1 MPGMTH
7 IGKYLIRRELGKGS
21 MGVVYEGFDPV
32 LQRRVAI
39 KTILPAQLVRGEAAD
54 VLARFKREAQA
65 AGRLNHPG
73 IVGVYDYGEVIAQD
87 DQPRAEGDASEAV
100 AGQRVAF
107 IAMEF
112 VEGRELKDHFDANE
126 CFSLPEVARIML
138 EILDALA
145 HSHGQGVTHRDIKP
159 ANLIML
165 ANGRVKIADFGIAR
179 TETSELTQAGAVLGT
194 PAYMSPEQFQG
205 MRVDLRSDIFACGV
219 VLYQFLTG
227 EKPFT
232 GHPTTIMYKVLREDP
247 TMPSALNVSLSG
259 VWDAVL
265 GKALAK
271 HPDDRFQSAG
281 EFAAAI
287 REALVR
293 QPSGF
298 GQSQSQSLSAALEVD
313 GDATRMDPQP
323 APAPAPVTAPVKAPV
338 KALPVARPDEAGLR
352 TSSKPGLQAL
362 PAGKVRRPARS
373 GVLWG
378 GMGLLAVLVAVG
390 VYLRPAGN
398 GSGNGAPVSDQ
409 AKLPLTPPS
418 AGELP
423 APPASAVTSTPAPA
437 ASEATAP
444 VPVPFPAPPA
454 PASTP
459 APAPASSPAPA
470 IAVEPPAPS
479 APAPAV
485 SSAPVGTLP
494 APLAKAPA
502 TRKPPAASIAPPA
515 ALALPAPRPAAPK
528 PNPEQAVTRS
538 PRCALILQKAGVD
551 EPISADDRAFLKSS
565 CR

>member
-87 DQPRAEGDASEAV
+87 DQPRPEGDASESV

-112 VEGRELKDHFDANE
+112 IEGRELKDHFDANE
-126 CFSLPEVARIML
+126 CFSLPEVARIMV

-145 HSHGQGVTHRDIKP
+145 HSHSQGVTHRDIKP
-159 ANLIML
+159 SNLIML
-165 ANGRVKIADFGIAR
+165 ANGKVKIADFGIAR

-247 TMPSALNVSLSG
+247 TVPSALNVSLSG
-259 VWDAVL
+259 AWDAVL
-265 GKALAK
+265 TKALAK

-281 EFAAAI
+281 EFAAGI
-287 REALVR
+287 REALAL

-313 GDATRMDPQP
+313 DDGTRMDPQP
-323 APAPAPVTAPVKAPV
+323 ASAPAPVRAQ
-338 KALPVARPDEAGLR
+338 PVARPDEAGLR
-352 TSSKPGLQAL
+352 TNSKASSKPGLQAL
-362 PAGKVRRPARS
+362 PAGKARRPVPV

-378 GMGLLAVLVAVG
+378 GMGFLALLALLVALG

-398 GSGNGAPVSDQ
+398 ENGNGAPVSDQ
-409 AKLPLTPPS
+409 AKVPLTPPVAAEVPVQPVPPVS
-418 AGELP
+418 A
-423 APPASAVTSTPAPA
+423 APSTVAPA
-437 ASEATAP
+437 ASEAAAP
-444 VPVPFPAPPA
+444 VAVQIPAQ
-454 PASTP
+454 P
-459 APAPASSPAPA
+459 APAPTPAPAPA

-479 APAPAV
+479 APTPTV
-485 SSAPVGTLP
+485 SSAPIGTVP

-502 TRKPPAASIAPPA
+502 PRKLPAASIAPPA
-515 ALALPAPRPAAPK
+515 ALALPAPRPAMPK
-528 PNPEQAVTRS
+528 PNSEQSVTRS

>member
-39 KTILPAQLVRGEAAD
+39 KTILPAQLARGEAAD

-87 DQPRAEGDASEAV
+87 DQPRPEGDASQSV

-126 CFSLPEVARIML
+126 CFSLPEVARIMV

-145 HSHGQGVTHRDIKP
+145 HSHSQGVTHRDIKP
-159 ANLIML
+159 SNLIML
-165 ANGRVKIADFGIAR
+165 ANGKVKIADFGIAR

-247 TMPSALNVSLSG
+247 TVPSALNVSLSG
-259 VWDAVL
+259 AWDAVL
-265 GKALAK
+265 TKALAK

-281 EFAAAI
+281 EFAAGI
-287 REALVR
+287 REALAL

-313 GDATRMDPQP
+313 DDGTRMDPQP
-323 APAPAPVTAPVKAPV
+323 APASAPAPVRAPS
-338 KALPVARPDEAGLR
+338 VARPDEAGLR
-352 TSSKPGLQAL
+352 TNSKASSKPGLQAL
-362 PAGKVRRPARS
+362 PAGKARRPVPV

-378 GMGLLAVLVAVG
+378 GMGFLALLVAVG

-398 GSGNGAPVSDQ
+398 ENGNAAPVSGQ
-409 AKLPLTPPS
+409 AKVPSTPPL
-418 AGELP
+418 AGEVS
-423 APPASAVTSTPAPA
+423 APPVPPVSAVPSTVAPA

-444 VPVPFPAPPA
+444 APVPFPAPPA

-459 APAPASSPAPA
+459 APA

-479 APAPAV
+479 VPTPTV
-485 SSAPVGTLP
+485 SSAPVSIVP
-494 APLAKAPA
+494 APLARAPA

-528 PNPEQAVTRS
+528 PNSEQPVTRS

>member
-7 IGKYLIRRELGKGS
+7 LGKYVIHRELGKGS
-21 MGVVYEGFDPV
+21 MGVVYEAFDPV

-73 IVGVYDYGEVIAQD
+73 IVGVYDYGEVLAAD
-87 DQPRAEGDASEAV
+87 DPSQADHDATRSI

-112 VEGRELKDHFDANE
+112 VQGRELKDHFDANE

-145 HSHGQGVTHRDIKP
+145 HSHDQGVTHRDIKP
-159 ANLIML
+159 SNLIML
-165 ANGRVKIADFGIAR
+165 TSGKVKIADFGIAR

-194 PAYMSPEQFQG
+194 PSYMSPEQFQG

-232 GHPTTIMYKVLREDP
+232 GHPTTIMYKVLRENP

-259 VWDAVL
+259 VWDEVL
-265 GKALAK
+265 RKALAK

-287 REALVR
+287 REALAL

-298 GQSQSQSLSAALEVD
+298 GQSQSQSLSAALAADEDVS
-313 GDATRMDPQP
+313 RLDPQP
-323 APAPAPVTAPVKAPV
+323 APAPAPAP
-338 KALPVARPDEAGLR
+338 PVARPVAASLKMDLE
-352 TSSKPGLQAL
+352 PGLPVIPVGKAL
-362 PAGKVRRPARS
+362 RPVRS
-373 GVLWG
+373 SVLWG
-378 GMGLLAVLVAVG
+378 GMGIMGLVALLLAVG
-390 VYLRPAGN
+390 TYLRLAGDRQHN
-398 GSGNGAPVSDQ
+398 AAPVSDQ
-409 AKLPLTPPS
+409 AAVPVTPPPL
-418 AGELP
+418 AGV
-423 APPASAVTSTPAPA
+423 ASAPAVPAETSVPAPA
-437 ASEATAP
+437 
-444 VPVPFPAPPA
+444 
-454 PASTP
+454 P
-459 APAPASSPAPA
+459 APAPASASASASASDAAPAPPV
-470 IAVEPPAPS
+470 ISVTPPAPNVA
-479 APAPAV
+479 APALASVPAGAV
-485 SSAPVGTLP
+485 RAPI
-494 APLAKAPA
+494 AKEPA
-502 TRKPPAASIAPPA
+502 TRRPPAEFGGPPTFQAVAPP
-515 ALALPAPRPAAPK
+515 RPVVPK
-528 PNPEQAVTRS
+528 PNAEQSVTRS
-538 PRCALILQKAGVD
+538 PRCALILQKAALD
-551 EPISADDRAFLKSS
+551 EPISTDDRAFLTSS